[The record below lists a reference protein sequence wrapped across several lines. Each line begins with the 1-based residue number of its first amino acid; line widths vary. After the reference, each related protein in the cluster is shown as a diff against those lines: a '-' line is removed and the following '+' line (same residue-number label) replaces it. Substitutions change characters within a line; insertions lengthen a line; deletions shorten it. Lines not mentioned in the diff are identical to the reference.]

1 MKKKILIYFYSD
13 KEIRAYYFSNLKKKI
28 ENIYNVY
35 YYILPNSRFKNLID
49 KKKIIFIK
57 DSITFINFINFP
69 IYTILFLAF
78 KILDFLFLKNL
89 NVKSI
94 SFRFNLINKLGLAHE
109 VVNKNKLKFDVDE
122 EERSGN
128 YIKKIH
134 GFPFSKNK
142 FFFNLLIKVYFS
154 KYFLNPSIL
163 IVLKKKFDLIIL
175 THLQNFMSY
184 EFEKICLHKNIK
196 LLKHI
201 YGWDQPS
208 LKGYIPNFCNSDF
221 IVTNFQ
227 LKEDLIKFHKIKM
240 NKVFN
245 LGNYFFENAKL
256 IKRIKKNRFTVLYSM
271 TSQRVNPHEIS
282 YISNIYTFFQK
293 NFKNFRLILRPHPN
307 EDKLRKVVREKFK
320 DKHILFNNSTF
331 FDIKSLRNNILK
343 SNLVINSASSVFLD
357 SLALKTDVVGINLGK
372 NSLFNK
378 AYFRYIKKSKLIY
391 YDLERLKKDINS
403 KLIKKKN
410 NILKPFYLNPEKNIS
425 NNYIKFINDTIYNK
439 I

>member
-13 KEIRAYYFSNLKKKI
+13 KEIRAYYFSDLKKKI

-35 YYILPNSRFKNLID
+35 YYIFPNSRFKNFID

-57 DSITFINFINFP
+57 NSITFTNFINFP
-69 IYTILFLAF
+69 IYTILFLVF

-89 NVKSI
+89 NLKSI
-94 SFRFNLINKLGLAHE
+94 SFRFNLINKLGLVYE
-109 VVNKNKLKFDVDE
+109 VINKNKSKFNVDE

-142 FFFNLLIKVYFS
+142 FFFNLLIKIYFS
-154 KYFLNPSIL
+154 KLFLNPSIL
-163 IVLKKKFDLIIL
+163 IVLKKNFDLIIL
-175 THLQNFMSY
+175 THLQNFISY
-184 EFEKICLHKNIK
+184 EFEKICLYKNIR

-227 LKEDLIKFHKIKM
+227 LKEDLVRFHKIK
-240 NKVFN
+240 KKKIFN
-245 LGNYFFENAKL
+245 LGNYFFENSKL
-256 IKRIKKNRFTVLYSM
+256 IKNKKKNYFTVLYSM
-271 TSQRVNPHEIS
+271 TSQRVNPHEIN
-282 YISNIYTFFQK
+282 YILNIYKFFNK

-307 EDKLRKVVREKFK
+307 EDILRKIVKEKFK
-320 DKHILFNNSTF
+320 NKNIILDDSSF
-331 FDIKSLRNNILK
+331 FDIKSLRTNILN

-357 SLALKTDVVGINLGK
+357 SFALNTDVVGVNLSK
-372 NSLFNK
+372 SCLFNK
-378 AYFRYIKKSKLIY
+378 AYFRYIKKHKLIY
-391 YDLERLKKDINS
+391 SNLEKLKKDINS
-403 KLIKKKN
+403 KLIIKKN
-410 NILKPFYLNPEKNIS
+410 KILKRFYLDPEKNIS
-425 NNYIKFINDTIYNK
+425 NNYIRFINDTIYNK